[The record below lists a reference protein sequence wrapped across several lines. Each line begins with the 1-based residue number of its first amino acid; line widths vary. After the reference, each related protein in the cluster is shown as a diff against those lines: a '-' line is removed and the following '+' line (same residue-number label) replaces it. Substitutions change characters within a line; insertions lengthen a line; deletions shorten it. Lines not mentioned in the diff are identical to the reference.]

1 MDQQQENRSMS
12 ISESVNLVVAAA
24 NVWATS
30 ITTFMR
36 RCTGRDI
43 PGFTGLCILV
53 WIPIYFVITEEPA
66 ILLLWPAYLL
76 AQLCHRVGQ
85 LRRFMRGVVM
95 HSYYTGW
102 PWLAMLVGARSEK
115 QAKLVIEP
123 MLSMLFGFT
132 LAFWH
137 PYAGL
142 YFVAGAVAMLIV
154 SAAMEERDQRQVQD
168 MQNGMIEGGLLK
180 SRSNPRERRFANGR
194 TAG

>member
-1 MDQQQENRSMS
+1 MNQQPENRSMT

-66 ILLLWPAYLL
+66 ILWLWPAYLL
-76 AQLCHRVGQ
+76 AQLCQRFGQ
-85 LRRFMRGVVM
+85 LRRFMRGIVL
-95 HSYYTGW
+95 HSHYTGW
-102 PWLAMLVGARSEK
+102 PWLAMLCGARSEK
-115 QAKLVIEP
+115 QAKMMIEP
-123 MLSMLFGFT
+123 MLSATFGCT

-142 YFVAGAVAMLIV
+142 YFVAGAGAMLIV
-154 SAAMEERDQRQVQD
+154 SAAIEDRDQRELQD
-168 MQNGMIEGGLLK
+168 MHNGMIEGAHLK
-180 SRSNPRERRFANGR
+180 SRSSSRQRRFADGA